1 MAAKK
6 SAQPDLESALA
17 ELEALVK
24 TMESGDLSL
33 DEAMKNF
40 ERGVELT
47 RFCQSALKDAEQKVD
62 ILMQDSKGEKSL
74 EDFS

>member
-24 TMESGDLSL
+24 TMESGELSL

-47 RFCQSALKDAEQKVD
+47 RFCQAALKDAEQKVD
-62 ILMQDSKGEKSL
+62 ILMQNSDGKKSL
-74 EDFS
+74 EDFE

>member
-6 SAQPDLESALA
+6 SAQLDLESALA

-24 TMESGDLSL
+24 TMEAGDLSL
-33 DEAMKNF
+33 DESMKNF

-47 RFCQSALKDAEQKVD
+47 RFCQAALKDAEQKVD
-62 ILMQDSKGEKSL
+62 ILMQDSSGEKSL